1 MTDLDSALNK
11 IMSGYSKENARIIE
25 RAYILSQ
32 KAHEG
37 QLRKSGEPYII
48 HPSNVAEILFE
59 LGLDTATI
67 AAGYLHDV
75 VEDTSITIEDVKEQ
89 FGEEIAMLVNGVTK
103 ISKLEFSS
111 HEERQ
116 AENLR
121 KMMLAMAEDIRVIL
135 IKLAD
140 RLHNMRTL
148 KYRGKKAQIS
158 VSKET
163 LEIYAPLAHR
173 LGISKIKWEL
183 EDLAFYYM
191 HPEEYSELAS
201 KVAMKRK
208 EREDIIEKK
217 ITAIKNAMR
226 EHGIDGSI
234 EGRPKHF
241 YSIYNKMQRQDRPFE
256 QIYDL
261 TAIRVIVEDIKD
273 CYAVLGLVHTIWTPI
288 PGRFKDYIA
297 MPKPNLYQ
305 SLHTTLMGEHGVPFE
320 VQIRTSEM
328 HRTAEYGIA
337 AHWKYKEGGRSNG
350 DLDNKF
356 VWLRQILEWQNES
369 SDAMDFMDTIKLDL
383 FSDEVF
389 VFTPKGD
396 VINLAVGATPIDFA
410 YRIHS
415 DVGNKCIG
423 AKVNS
428 KMVPLNTELKTGD
441 IISVI
446 TAKNGKP
453 SRDWL
458 NVVKTSHARNKI
470 RTYLKKESKVEDV
483 EKGHHMLEEAVKRH
497 NIPINELLKKEWLQ
511 QYCDKNTLKTV
522 EDLYGS
528 IGYGGIATGQ
538 VLTFLLNKYR
548 DEHKEEI
555 TSDEEM
561 QLIKVKQES
570 TSSNGVIV
578 KGEKNMLVRFAQC
591 CNPVR
596 GDKITGYITRGRGVS
611 IHRSDCYNVINLPKD
626 DPRFIEVEWE
636 GAEAGKY
643 SARLSITIM
652 DTPGLIVSIS
662 NAIQSLGL
670 SMSKLNATVT
680 SDKIA
685 KIDLRITISN
695 TEQLESLINK
705 IRTMDGCISVYRRT
719 S

>member
-1 MTDLDSALNK
+1 MDAILNK
-11 IMSGYSKENARIIE
+11 IKSGYSKENAEIIQ
-25 RAYILSQ
+25 RAFNLAS

-37 QLRKSGEPYII
+37 QKRKSGEPYFI
-48 HPSNVAEILFE
+48 HPSNVSEILFE
-59 LGLDTATI
+59 MGLDTSTI

-75 VEDTSITIEDVKEQ
+75 AEDTDITIEDIKEE

-103 ISKLEFSS
+103 ISKIEISS

-121 KMMLAMAEDIRVIL
+121 KMLLAMADDIRVIL

-148 KYRGKKAQIS
+148 RYRGRESQTK
-158 VSKET
+158 VSQET

-173 LGISKIKWEL
+173 LGIFKIKWEL
-183 EDLAFYYM
+183 EDLSFYYL
-191 HPEEYSELAS
+191 HPEDYADLAK
-201 KVAMKRK
+201 KVAYKRQ
-208 EREDIIEKK
+208 EREDIIDKK
-217 ITAIKNAMR
+217 INTIKKAMV

-241 YSIYNKMQRQDRPFE
+241 YSIYNKMKSQNKPFD

-261 TAIRVIVEDIKD
+261 TAIRVIVDDIKE
-273 CYAVLGLVHTIWTPI
+273 CYAVLGLIHTIWTPI

-320 VQIRTSEM
+320 VQIRTKEM

-337 AHWKYKEGGRSNG
+337 AHWKYKEGGKANG
-350 DLDNKF
+350 DLDSKL
-356 VWLRQILEWQNES
+356 VWLREILEWQNDS
-369 SDAMDFMDTIKLDL
+369 KDATEFMDTVKLDL

-396 VINLAVGATPIDFA
+396 VINLAVGATPLDFA

-415 DVGNKCIG
+415 AIGNKCVG

-428 KMVPLNTELKTGD
+428 KMVPIDTELKTGD
-441 IISVI
+441 IVSVV
-446 TAKNGKP
+446 TSNNGKP

-458 NVVKTSHARNKI
+458 NIVKSPHARSKI
-470 RTYLKKESKVEDV
+470 RAYFKKEGREENI
-483 EKGHHMLEEAVKRH
+483 EKGRHMLEEAAKKH
-497 NIPINELLKKEWLQ
+497 NLPSGDLFEKEWLQ
-511 QYCDKNTLKTV
+511 SYCEKNTFKTID
-522 EDLYGS
+522 DLYAAV
-528 IGYGGIATGQ
+528 GYGGIATGQ
-538 VLTFLLNKYR
+538 VITYLVGKYK
-548 DEHKEEI
+548 ESHKEEV
-555 TSDEEM
+555 TNEEEI
-561 QLIKVKQES
+561 QLVKVKQENI
-570 TSSNGVIV
+570 SSNGVIV

-591 CNPVR
+591 CNPVQ

-636 GAEAGKY
+636 SARQGKY
-643 SARLSITIM
+643 STRLSLTFV
-652 DTPGLIVSIS
+652 DSPGIIVQIS
-662 NAIQSLGL
+662 NAIQSLGISL
-670 SMSKLNATVT
+670 SKFNGTLL
-680 SDKIA
+680 SDGVS
-685 KIDLRITISN
+685 KIDLRVTISN
-695 TEQLESLINK
+695 TEQLENLISK
-705 IRTMDGCISVYRRT
+705 LKQMEGCISVYRRT

>member
-1 MTDLDSALNK
+1 
-11 IMSGYSKENARIIE
+11 
-25 RAYILSQ
+25 
-32 KAHEG
+32 
-37 QLRKSGEPYII
+37 
-48 HPSNVAEILFE
+48 
-59 LGLDTATI
+59 
-67 AAGYLHDV
+67 
-75 VEDTSITIEDVKEQ
+75 
-89 FGEEIAMLVNGVTK
+89 
-103 ISKLEFSS
+103 
-111 HEERQ
+111 
-116 AENLR
+116 
-121 KMMLAMAEDIRVIL
+121 
-135 IKLAD
+135 
-140 RLHNMRTL
+140 
-148 KYRGKKAQIS
+148 
-158 VSKET
+158 
-163 LEIYAPLAHR
+163 
-173 LGISKIKWEL
+173 
-183 EDLAFYYM
+183 
-191 HPEEYSELAS
+191 
-201 KVAMKRK
+201 
-208 EREDIIEKK
+208 
-217 ITAIKNAMR
+217 
-226 EHGIDGSI
+226 
-234 EGRPKHF
+234 
-241 YSIYNKMQRQDRPFE
+241 
-256 QIYDL
+256 
-261 TAIRVIVEDIKD
+261 
-273 CYAVLGLVHTIWTPI
+273 
-288 PGRFKDYIA
+288 
-297 MPKPNLYQ
+297 
-305 SLHTTLMGEHGVPFE
+305 
-320 VQIRTSEM
+320 
-328 HRTAEYGIA
+328 
-337 AHWKYKEGGRSNG
+337 
-350 DLDNKF
+350 
-356 VWLRQILEWQNES
+356 
-369 SDAMDFMDTIKLDL
+369 
-383 FSDEVF
+383 
-389 VFTPKGD
+389 
-396 VINLAVGATPIDFA
+396 
-410 YRIHS
+410 
-415 DVGNKCIG
+415 
-423 AKVNS
+423 
-428 KMVPLNTELKTGD
+428 MVPLNTELKTGD

-458 NVVKTSHARNKI
+458 NVVKTSHARNTI

>member
-1 MTDLDSALNK
+1 MDAILHK

-25 RAYILSQ
+25 RAYFLSH

-37 QLRKSGEPYII
+37 QFRKSGEPYII

-59 LGLDTATI
+59 MGLDTSTI

-75 VEDTSITIEDVKEQ
+75 VEDTEFTIDDVKEQ

-103 ISKLEFSS
+103 ISKIEISS

-121 KMMLAMAEDIRVIL
+121 KMLLAMAEDIRVIL

-148 KYRGKKAQIS
+148 KYRGKEAQIA
-158 VSKET
+158 VSQET
-163 LEIYAPLAHR
+163 IEIYAPLAHR
-173 LGISKIKWEL
+173 LGIFKIKWEL
-183 EDLAFYYM
+183 EDLSFYYL
-191 HPEEYSELAS
+191 HQKEYMELS
-201 KVAMKRK
+201 KNVSMKRH

-217 ITAIKNAMR
+217 METIKEAMKT
-226 EHGIDGSI
+226 HGIEGSI

-241 YSIYNKMQRQDRPFE
+241 YSIYNKMKNQDRPFD

-261 TAIRVIVEDIKD
+261 TAIRVIVEDIKE

-320 VQIRTSEM
+320 VQIRTKEM

-337 AHWKYKEGGRSNG
+337 AHWKYKEGEKSSN
-350 DLDNKF
+350 DLDSKL
-356 VWLRQILEWQNES
+356 VWLRQILEWQNDS
-369 SDAMDFMDTIKLDL
+369 SDAKEFMDTIKLDL

-423 AKVNS
+423 AKVNG
-428 KMVPLNTELKTGD
+428 KMVPINTELKTGD
-441 IISVI
+441 IISVV
-446 TAKNGKP
+446 TSKTGKP

-458 NVVKTSHARNKI
+458 NIAVTPHAKNKI
-470 RTYLKKESKVEDV
+470 RSYFKKEGREENI
-483 EKGHHMLEEAVKRH
+483 EKGRHMLDEAAKRH
-497 NIPINELLKKEWLQ
+497 NIPSSELLKKEWLQ
-511 QYCDKNTLKTV
+511 RYCDKNTLKTV
-522 EDLYGS
+522 DDLYAA

-538 VLTFLLNKYR
+538 VLTYLLNKHKS
-548 DEHKEEI
+548 EHK
-555 TSDEEM
+555 DEVTNEDEL
-561 QLIKVKQES
+561 QLIKVKKEN
-570 TSSNGVIV
+570 TSKNGIIV
-578 KGEKNMLVRFAQC
+578 KGQKNMLVRFSQC
-591 CNPVR
+591 CNPVQ

-611 IHRSDCYNVINLPKD
+611 IHRSDCYNVVNLPKD

-636 GAEAGKY
+636 GAQAGKY
-643 SARLSITIM
+643 SARLSINIV
-652 DTPGLIVSIS
+652 DAPGLIVQIS
-662 NAIQSLGL
+662 NAIQSLGI
-670 SMSKLNATVT
+670 SMSKFNATLT
-680 SDKIA
+680 SDSIV
-685 KIDLRITISN
+685 KIDLKVIISG
-695 TEQLESLINK
+695 TEQLDNLIDRIK
-705 IRTMDGCISVYRRT
+705 KMPGCINVYRRT

>member
-1 MTDLDSALNK
+1 M
-11 IMSGYSKENARIIE
+11 
-25 RAYILSQ
+25 
-32 KAHEG
+32 
-37 QLRKSGEPYII
+37 
-48 HPSNVAEILFE
+48 
-59 LGLDTATI
+59 
-67 AAGYLHDV
+67 
-75 VEDTSITIEDVKEQ
+75 EDTTVTIEDVKEQ

-111 HEERQ
+111 YEERQ

-121 KMMLAMAEDIRVIL
+121 KMLLAMAEDIRVIL

-191 HPEEYSELAS
+191 HPEEYSELAN

-217 ITAIKNAMR
+217 ITAIKDAMKK
-226 EHGIDGSI
+226 HGIEGSI

-396 VINLAVGATPIDFA
+396 VINMAVGATPIDFA

-458 NVVKTSHARNKI
+458 NIAKTSHAKNKI
-470 RTYLKKESKVEDV
+470 RAYLKKESKVEDV
-483 EKGHHMLEEAVKRH
+483 EKGHHMLEEAAKRH
-497 NIPINELLKKEWLQ
+497 NIPANELLVKDWLQ

-548 DEHKEEI
+548 EEHKEEI

-578 KGEKNMLVRFAQC
+578 KGQKNMLVRFAQC

-596 GDKITGYITRGRGVS
+596 GDTITGYITRGRGVS

-643 SARLSITIM
+643 SARLSITIV